1 MLANENVNVH
11 DVELAL
17 VERGEGRRL
26 LFLHGEDG
34 LIWSEPL
41 IEALAK
47 DFRVTA
53 PDHPAWGKSTR
64 PRHITEVRDI
74 ASVYGEF
81 LEGFEEPFLVVG
93 CSFGAWVAAELAI
106 ASRVPL
112 AGLVLAAPTGIKLGE
127 REERDFAD
135 IWMADF
141 PALLEILYGDPS
153 RAPDLTALSDE
164 EYLYLAVAQEATARY
179 CWRPYM
185 HDPKL
190 RHRLRRITAPTLL
203 LAGEADRFALRPDYY
218 ERYAELVGPSG
229 AELRTIPGAGHRV
242 EEEAPDE
249 LAELIV
255 QFSGQAAGLAASSGG
270 N

>member
-11 DVELAL
+11 DVEIAL
-17 VERGEGRRL
+17 LERGEGRRL

-34 LIWSEPL
+34 LIWSEPV
-41 IEALAK
+41 IDALAK
-47 DFRVTA
+47 DFHVTA
-53 PDHPAWGKSTR
+53 PEHPGWGGSTR

-112 AGLVLAAPTGIKLGE
+112 AGVVLVAPTGIKLGG
-127 REERDFAD
+127 REERDFPD
-135 IWMADF
+135 IWMADY
-141 PALLEILYGDPS
+141 PALLDILYGDPS
-153 RAPDLTALSDE
+153 RSPDLTALSDE
-164 EYLYLAVAQEATARY
+164 EYLYLAMAQEATARY

-190 RHRLRRITAPTLL
+190 RHRLRRITAPALL
-203 LAGEADRFALRPDYY
+203 LAGEADRFALYPDYH
-218 ERYAELVGPSG
+218 ERYAELVGPGG
-229 AELRTIPGAGHRV
+229 AELRTIPGAGHRL
-242 EEEAPDE
+242 EEEAPDG
-249 LAELIV
+249 LADLIV
-255 QFSGQAAGLAASSGG
+255 RFSGQAAGLAASKGG